1 MKAVDF
7 TQCDASDL
15 AETIGQLHALQ
26 SAAHRLMLAAIA
38 AFDEQEGWQ
47 EDGATSVVPWLVA
60 SLGVSHRTA
69 AEWAGAASKL
79 EELPAIA
86 DAYGEGC
93 LSWDHVRPLLR
104 FATPETDADL
114 AESAQGWSA
123 AHTAAVARRARPVP
137 EDDQRDAHAKR
148 SLRWWWGDDRMLH
161 FRGRLPDA
169 DGATV
174 VEALRAIAD
183 REPPEPETGMFEPYE
198 ARCADALVRL
208 AAGALGSG
216 ESGDRATVIVHADAA
231 LLAGE
236 GGVAEVEGGPS
247 VTAETARR
255 LACDGRLRLMADDDR
270 GRTVGVGRVTRSVPP
285 WLLRVVR
292 HRDGGCRFTG
302 CGRTA
307 WTDAHHIVYW
317 SQGGPTDAS
326 NLVLLCRHHHKL
338 VHEGGW
344 QVEGHPDEELW
355 FVRPDGRTLATGPPP
370 LRDDVGERVFGAA

>member
-26 SAAHRLMLAAIA
+26 SAAHRLVLAAIA

-86 DAYGEGC
+86 DAYGEGR

-137 EDDQRDAHAKR
+137 EDDQRDAHPSAR
-148 SLRWWWGDDRMLH
+148 CG
-161 FRGRLPDA
+161 GG
-169 DGATV
+169 GAT
-174 VEALRAIAD
+174 
-183 REPPEPETGMFEPYE
+183 
-198 ARCADALVRL
+198 
-208 AAGALGSG
+208 AACSTSG
-216 ESGDRATVIVHADAA
+216 EGSPTPTGRRSSRRC
-231 LLAGE
+231 GP
-236 GGVAEVEGGPS
+236 VAEVEGGPS

-317 SQGGPTDAS
+317 SQGGPTDAC

-344 QVEGHPDEELW
+344 RVEWPSRRGAV
-355 FVRPDGRTLATGPPP
+355 VRPARRADTGDGPTTASRRRGRAGLRGGVGRIPLAISPPWSYSADWQSASGHVVVAP
-370 LRDDVGERVFGAA
+370 GRD